1 MLIHSLQLHL
11 MPVGSFKHSERETD
25 GAERECERVK
35 VQVSTLGS
43 LQVTYSPHTL
53 GPKGGKE
60 FPGMQPSQF
69 RSQQLGMQSLSL
81 HQPEVRNRNRTHSPE
96 GVLNRLIECLNIYL
110 LGRN

>member
-1 MLIHSLQLHL
+1 MLIHSLQLHQ

-53 GPKGGKE
+53 GPNQGGEE
-60 FPGMQPSQF
+60 FPGMQPSQS
-69 RSQQLGMQSLSL
+69 RSQLLRMQFL
-81 HQPEVRNRNRTHSPE
+81 
-96 GVLNRLIECLNIYL
+96 
-110 LGRN
+110 